1 MLSCAVALGTES
13 LQRGN
18 YGVATGQV
26 TMAVEVLQSAPA
38 VLAASRHQAAVLNL
52 QASLCCRAVRT
63 QPDSTALLLLLLL
76 LLLLH
81 KPAGCRR
88 DSVSVSVSA
97 WHSARRNVQATA
109 AMRLVPGR
117 LAGWLAGSAFIC
129 IETL

>member
-1 MLSCAVALGTES
+1 
-13 LQRGN
+13 
-18 YGVATGQV
+18 
-26 TMAVEVLQSAPA
+26 MAVEVLQSAPA
-38 VLAASRHQAAVLNL
+38 VLAASRHRAAVLNL

-63 QPDSTALLLLLLL
+63 QPDSTALLLLL

>member
-38 VLAASRHQAAVLNL
+38 VLAASRHRAAVLNL

-63 QPDSTALLLLLLL
+63 QPDSTALPQQ
-76 LLLLH
+76 H
-81 KPAGCRR
+81 KPADCRR

-117 LAGWLAGSAFIC
+117 LAGWLAGWLAGSAYIC

>member
-26 TMAVEVLQSAPA
+26 AMAVEVLQSAPA

-63 QPDSTALLLLLLL
+63 QPDSTALLLLL
-76 LLLLH
+76 H
-81 KPAGCRR
+81 KPADCRR

-97 WHSARRNVQATA
+97 WHSARHNVQATA